1 MRATRGESA
10 HDGAMRIDF
19 YYDIVCPYAFMA
31 STRIEAVA
39 ARQGATVRWVPVL
52 LGGIFRHHGSPQ
64 VPAAEM
70 NPARAKL
77 NLLDI
82 ERQGARFGLNLTL
95 PPWHP
100 RRTVSAMRLLIGAP
114 EAVRP
119 ALTADLYRAY
129 WIELRDVND
138 RAVLAE
144 IAKAHGVDVAVID
157 DPGVKQGLFDTT
169 AEAAERGAF
178 GVPTFGVGDRIFY
191 GSDRLALVEAALGGP
206 HGPQP
211 RPDAEPTA
219 AVLQAWHDFSSP
231 FSYLGMTQIERVAR
245 ETGARVEWRPF
256 LLGALFRQIGT
267 PDVPL
272 FKASKAKQKYLAKDL
287 SDWAKWWGVPFEWPA
302 HFPLRSILP
311 LRVSL
316 VEPKA
321 IQPLYRAYWA
331 EGKAIDDPATCVA
344 VLDAAGLPGEALVRA
359 TQDQAIKDQLK
370 ANTIGAQA
378 AGLCGAPSII
388 VEVPGEEPQLFW
400 GQDRLDAVAD
410 AARAKGD

>member
-1 MRATRGESA
+1 MRATRPEYA
-10 HDGAMRIDF
+10 HDGAMQIDF
-19 YYDIVCPYAFMA
+19 FYDIVCPYAYMA
-31 STRIEAVA
+31 STQIEAIA
-39 ARQGATVRWVPVL
+39 ARQGATVRWVPIL
-52 LGGIFRHHGSPQ
+52 LGGLFNHHGSPQ
-64 VPAAEM
+64 VPAAQM
-70 NPARAKL
+70 NAARAKL

-82 ERQGARFGLNLTL
+82 ERQGAKFGLTVSL
-95 PPWHP
+95 PAWHP

-114 EAVRP
+114 AALRP
-119 ALTADLYRAY
+119 ALTADLYHAY
-129 WIELRDVND
+129 WIAQRDVND

-144 IAKAHGVDVAVID
+144 IASSHGVDIAVID
-157 DPGVKQGLFDTT
+157 DPAVKQGLFDTT

-178 GVPTFGVGDRIFY
+178 GVPTFGVGERIIY
-191 GSDRLALVEAALGGP
+191 GADRLALLEAELGGP

-211 RPDAEPTA
+211 CADAEPSDATL
-219 AVLQAWHDFSSP
+219 VVYHDFSSP
-231 FSYLGMTQIERVAR
+231 FSYLGMTQVERVAR
-245 ETGARVEWRPF
+245 ETGAKIEWRPF

-272 FKASKAKQKYLAKDL
+272 FQASKAKQQYLAQDL
-287 SDWAKWWGVPFEWPA
+287 RDWAKWWGVPYKWPA

-316 VEPKA
+316 VEPRA
-321 IQPLYRAYWA
+321 MLPLYRAYWS
-331 EGKAIDDPATCVA
+331 EGQAIDDPATCVA

-370 ANTIGAQA
+370 ANTISAQA

-388 VEVPGEEPQLFW
+388 VERPGAEPQLFW

-410 AARAKGD
+410 AVRGEGT